1 MGARM
6 SNLTFRQD
14 VDGLTQYLQAEYDLT
29 IVEDT
34 FELVDGWKCGHVTLA
49 NKFVK
54 IRFVAGAPRDQF
66 VDVSIS
72 PIDTNTSK
80 AKRGLNVGGFAY
92 RLGVHREFFP
102 EKYSDDTKKQFF
114 SFGSLVQLTSS
125 VIFISVHCKAFLLVD
140 LATLGCSFCCFID
153 SEPFHTFARIP
164 IGNR

>member
-1 MGARM
+1 M
-6 SNLTFRQD
+6 
-14 VDGLTQYLQAEYDLT
+14 TQYLQAEYELT

-49 NKFVK
+49 NNFVR

-72 PIDTNTSK
+72 PIDANTSK

-125 VIFISVHCKAFLLVD
+125 VIFISVHCKAFLLGERSPLDDV
-140 LATLGCSFCCFID
+140 
-153 SEPFHTFARIP
+153 
-164 IGNR
+164 

>member
-1 MGARM
+1 M

-14 VDGLTQYLQAEYDLT
+14 VDGLTQYLQAEYELT

-72 PIDTNTSK
+72 PIDANTSK

-125 VIFISVHCKAFLLVD
+125 VIFISVHCKAFLLGERSPLD
-140 LATLGCSFCCFID
+140 DA
-153 SEPFHTFARIP
+153 
-164 IGNR
+164 

>member
-72 PIDTNTSK
+72 PIDANTSK

-125 VIFISVHCKAFLLVD
+125 VIFISVHCKAFLLGERSPLD
-140 LATLGCSFCCFID
+140 DA
-153 SEPFHTFARIP
+153 
-164 IGNR
+164 

>member
-1 MGARM
+1 M

-14 VDGLTQYLQAEYDLT
+14 VDGLTQYLQAEYELT

-54 IRFVAGAPRDQF
+54 IRFVAGTLRDQF

-72 PIDTNTSK
+72 PIDANTSK

-125 VIFISVHCKAFLLVD
+125 VIFISVHCKAFLL
-140 LATLGCSFCCFID
+140 
-153 SEPFHTFARIP
+153 IP
-164 IGNR
+164 

>member
-1 MGARM
+1 M
-6 SNLTFRQD
+6 SNPTFRQD
-14 VDGLTQYLQAEYDLT
+14 VDGLTQYLQAEYELT

>member
-1 MGARM
+1 M
-6 SNLTFRQD
+6 SNPTFRQD
-14 VDGLTQYLQAEYDLT
+14 VDGLTQYLQAEYELT

-49 NKFVK
+49 NKFVR

-72 PIDTNTSK
+72 PIDANTSK

-114 SFGSLVQLTSS
+114 FFGSLVQLTSS
-125 VIFISVHCKAFLLVD
+125 LIFISVHCKAFLLGERSPLD
-140 LATLGCSFCCFID
+140 DA
-153 SEPFHTFARIP
+153 
-164 IGNR
+164 

>member
-1 MGARM
+1 M

-14 VDGLTQYLQAEYDLT
+14 VDGLTQYLQAEYELT

-72 PIDTNTSK
+72 PIDANTSK

-125 VIFISVHCKAFLLVD
+125 VIFISVHCKAFLLGERSPLDDV
-140 LATLGCSFCCFID
+140 
-153 SEPFHTFARIP
+153 
-164 IGNR
+164 

>member
-1 MGARM
+1 M
-6 SNLTFRQD
+6 SNPTFRQD
-14 VDGLTQYLQAEYDLT
+14 VDGLTQYLQAEYELT

-49 NKFVK
+49 NKFVR

-72 PIDTNTSK
+72 PIDANTRK

-125 VIFISVHCKAFLLVD
+125 VIFISVHCKAFLLGERSPLD
-140 LATLGCSFCCFID
+140 DA
-153 SEPFHTFARIP
+153 
-164 IGNR
+164 

>member
-1 MGARM
+1 M

-14 VDGLTQYLQAEYDLT
+14 VDGLTQYLQAEYELT

-54 IRFVAGAPRDQF
+54 IRFVAGTLRDQF

-72 PIDTNTSK
+72 PIDANTSK

-125 VIFISVHCKAFLLVD
+125 VIFISVHCKAFLLGERSPLDDV
-140 LATLGCSFCCFID
+140 
-153 SEPFHTFARIP
+153 
-164 IGNR
+164 

>member
-72 PIDTNTSK
+72 PIDANTSK

-125 VIFISVHCKAFLLVD
+125 VIFISVHCKAFLLGERSPLED
-140 LATLGCSFCCFID
+140 A
-153 SEPFHTFARIP
+153 
-164 IGNR
+164 

>member
-1 MGARM
+1 M

-14 VDGLTQYLQAEYDLT
+14 VDGLTQYLQAEYELT

-72 PIDTNTSK
+72 PIDANTSK

-125 VIFISVHCKAFLLVD
+125 VIFISVHCKAFLLGERSPLED
-140 LATLGCSFCCFID
+140 A
-153 SEPFHTFARIP
+153 
-164 IGNR
+164 

>member
-125 VIFISVHCKAFLLVD
+125 VIFISVHGKAFLLGERSPLD
-140 LATLGCSFCCFID
+140 DA
-153 SEPFHTFARIP
+153 
-164 IGNR
+164 

>member
-1 MGARM
+1 M
-6 SNLTFRQD
+6 SNPTFRQD
-14 VDGLTQYLQAEYDLT
+14 VDGLTQYLQAEYELT

-72 PIDTNTSK
+72 PIDANTSK

-125 VIFISVHCKAFLLVD
+125 VIFISVHCKAFLLGERSPLED
-140 LATLGCSFCCFID
+140 A
-153 SEPFHTFARIP
+153 
-164 IGNR
+164 

>member
-1 MGARM
+1 M
-6 SNLTFRQD
+6 SNPTFRQD
-14 VDGLTQYLQAEYDLT
+14 VDGLTQYLQAEYELT

-49 NKFVK
+49 NKFVR

-72 PIDTNTSK
+72 PIDANTSK

-125 VIFISVHCKAFLLVD
+125 VIFISVHCKAFLRGERSPLD
-140 LATLGCSFCCFID
+140 DA
-153 SEPFHTFARIP
+153 
-164 IGNR
+164 

>member
-1 MGARM
+1 MGALM

-14 VDGLTQYLQAEYDLT
+14 VDGLTQYLQAEYELT

-72 PIDTNTSK
+72 PIDANTSK

-125 VIFISVHCKAFLLVD
+125 VIFISVHCKAFLLGERSPLD
-140 LATLGCSFCCFID
+140 DA
-153 SEPFHTFARIP
+153 
-164 IGNR
+164 

>member
-125 VIFISVHCKAFLLVD
+125 VIFISVHCKAFLLGERSPLED
-140 LATLGCSFCCFID
+140 A
-153 SEPFHTFARIP
+153 
-164 IGNR
+164 

>member
-1 MGARM
+1 M
-6 SNLTFRQD
+6 SNFTFRQD
-14 VDGLTQYLQAEYDLT
+14 VDGLTQYLQAEYELT

-54 IRFVAGAPRDQF
+54 IRFVAGTPRDQF

-72 PIDTNTSK
+72 PIDANTSK

-125 VIFISVHCKAFLLVD
+125 VIFISVHCKAFLLGERSPLDDV
-140 LATLGCSFCCFID
+140 
-153 SEPFHTFARIP
+153 
-164 IGNR
+164 

>member
-1 MGARM
+1 M
-6 SNLTFRQD
+6 SNPTFRQD
-14 VDGLTQYLQAEYDLT
+14 VDGLTQYLQAEYELT

-49 NKFVK
+49 NKFVR

-72 PIDTNTSK
+72 PIDANTSK

-125 VIFISVHCKAFLLVD
+125 VIFISVHCKAFLLGERSPLED
-140 LATLGCSFCCFID
+140 A
-153 SEPFHTFARIP
+153 
-164 IGNR
+164 

>member
-1 MGARM
+1 M
-6 SNLTFRQD
+6 SNPTFRQD
-14 VDGLTQYLQAEYDLT
+14 VDGLTQYLQAEYELT

-49 NKFVK
+49 NKFVR

-72 PIDTNTSK
+72 PIDANTSK

-125 VIFISVHCKAFLLVD
+125 VIFISVHCKAFLLGERSPLD
-140 LATLGCSFCCFID
+140 DA
-153 SEPFHTFARIP
+153 
-164 IGNR
+164 

>member
-1 MGARM
+1 MDARM

-125 VIFISVHCKAFLLVD
+125 VIFISVHCKAFLLGERSPLED
-140 LATLGCSFCCFID
+140 A
-153 SEPFHTFARIP
+153 
-164 IGNR
+164 

>member
-14 VDGLTQYLQAEYDLT
+14 VDGLTQYLQAEYELT

-54 IRFVAGAPRDQF
+54 IRFVAGTLRDQF

-72 PIDTNTSK
+72 PIDANTSK

-125 VIFISVHCKAFLLVD
+125 VIFISVHCKAFLLGERSPLDDV
-140 LATLGCSFCCFID
+140 
-153 SEPFHTFARIP
+153 
-164 IGNR
+164 

>member
-125 VIFISVHCKAFLLVD
+125 VIFISVHGKAFLLGERSPLED
-140 LATLGCSFCCFID
+140 A
-153 SEPFHTFARIP
+153 
-164 IGNR
+164 

>member
-114 SFGSLVQLTSS
+114 FFGSLVQLTSS
-125 VIFISVHCKAFLLVD
+125 LIFISVHCKAFLLGERSPLD
-140 LATLGCSFCCFID
+140 DA
-153 SEPFHTFARIP
+153 
-164 IGNR
+164 

>member
-1 MGARM
+1 M
-6 SNLTFRQD
+6 SNPTFRQD
-14 VDGLTQYLQAEYDLT
+14 VDGLTQYLQAEYELT

-49 NKFVK
+49 NKFVR

-72 PIDTNTSK
+72 PIDANTSK

-125 VIFISVHCKAFLLVD
+125 VIFISVHGKAFLLGERSPLD
-140 LATLGCSFCCFID
+140 DA
-153 SEPFHTFARIP
+153 
-164 IGNR
+164 

>member
-1 MGARM
+1 M

-14 VDGLTQYLQAEYDLT
+14 VDGLTQYLQAEYELT

-34 FELVDGWKCGHVTLA
+34 FELVD
-49 NKFVK
+49 
-54 IRFVAGAPRDQF
+54 
-66 VDVSIS
+66 VSIS
-72 PIDTNTSK
+72 PIDANTSK

-125 VIFISVHCKAFLLVD
+125 VIFISVHCKAFLLGERSPLD
-140 LATLGCSFCCFID
+140 DA
-153 SEPFHTFARIP
+153 
-164 IGNR
+164 